1 MADKKTIL
9 IVDDEAFIQRSL
21 QFVLKKTGHKIVT
34 AADGDQAIEKAKAA
48 KPDLIFLDIMMP
60 KKDGFEVLKEL
71 REDDELKDVHV
82 IMLTGKGRDQDRQK
96 GMDLGAND
104 FLTKP
109 FVPSQLFK
117 MAKQIL
123 G

>member
-34 AADGDQAIEKAKAA
+34 AADGEQAMEKAKAA

-60 KKDGFEVLKEL
+60 KKDGFEVLKEI
-71 REDDELKDVHV
+71 REDDELKDTHV

-96 GMDLGAND
+96 GMELGAND

>member
-1 MADKKTIL
+1 MEKKKIL
-9 IVDDEAFIQRSL
+9 VVDDEAFIQRSL
-21 QFVLKKTGHKIVT
+21 QFVLKKTGHKIIM
-34 AADGDQAIEKAKAA
+34 AANGEEALEKAKAE

-60 KKDGFEVLKEL
+60 KKDGFEVCKEL
-71 REDDELKDVHV
+71 KEDDELKNIHI

-96 GMDLGAND
+96 GLELGANE

-109 FVPSQLFK
+109 FVPSQVFK
-117 MAKQIL
+117 MAKAVL